1 MPVQI
6 SAGAALRTALRAER
20 PLQIVGAVNAYAALL
35 ACRAGFNALYISGAG
50 VANSSFG
57 IPDLGLTTLQDVA
70 TDVRRMAAVVNKP
83 ILVDADTGWNDP
95 AFTVTTLAAAG
106 AAGIHLEDQVD
117 AKRCGHRPGKRLVAT
132 EEMEAR
138 LVAAVSAKPDPD
150 FVIMA
155 RTDAHAVDGLTAAIT
170 RAQRYVAAGADMI
183 FAEALTTVDE
193 FKQFTAAVSV
203 PVLANMTEFGKTPLY
218 SLDQFRDMGVALV
231 LYPLS
236 AFRAMSAAAEH
247 VYHVIREKGSQQAVV
262 GAMQTRSQLYTV
274 LDYERIERDTEALN
288 ELIKKRQS

>member
-1 MPVQI
+1 MPVQC
-6 SAGAALRTALRAER
+6 SPGAALRKALIAER

-35 ACRAGFNALYISGAG
+35 AGRAGFNALYISGAG

-57 IPDLGLTTLQDVA
+57 IPDLGLTTLHDVE
-70 TDVRRMAAVVNKP
+70 TELRRMAAVVNKP

-95 AFTVTTLAAAG
+95 ALTVRTLAAAG

-117 AKRCGHRPGKRLVAT
+117 AKRCGHRPGKRLIAA
-132 EEMEAR
+132 EEMELR
-138 LVAAVSAKPDPD
+138 IRAAVSAKPDRD

-155 RTDAHAVDGLTAAIT
+155 RTDAHAVEGLTAAIA

-183 FAEALTTVDE
+183 FAEALATVEE
-193 FKQFTAAVSV
+193 FKQFTAAVAV

-236 AFRAMSAAAEH
+236 AFRAMSAAADQ
-247 VYHVIREKGSQQAVV
+247 VYHVIRQQGTQQTVI
-262 GAMQTRSQLYTV
+262 GAMQTRAQLYTV
-274 LDYERIERDTEALN
+274 LDYERIEQDSDALN